1 MLMKHFPMGHPSNK
15 FHGKHNPQPCKFI
28 STVTKVI
35 WSYVSKQDYPPKG
48 ENKKGAKQ
56 VANEICGVWFFPGVC
71 QKQFQQDKLWQ
82 HFQPSGGL
90 FYKKE
95 YKKIPKSVQNIH
107 SKNVQNKN
115 TQTNVIN
122 RMINNLRP
130 DLTTQLFND
139 KRIKIE

>member
-1 MLMKHFPMGHPSNK
+1 M
-15 FHGKHNPQPCKFI
+15 
-28 STVTKVI
+28 TKVI
-35 WSYVSKQDYPPKG
+35 WSYVSKQDYLPKG

-56 VANEICGVWFFPGVC
+56 VANKVCGVWFFPGVC

-95 YKKIPKSVQNIH
+95 YKKIPKSVQGCF
-107 SKNVQNKN
+107 SKQN

-139 KRIKIE
+139 KIIKIE

>member
-1 MLMKHFPMGHPSNK
+1 MSMKHFPMGHPSDK
-15 FHGKHNPQPCKFI
+15 FHGKHNPV

-35 WSYVSKQDYPPKG
+35 WSYVSKQDYLPKG
-48 ENKKGAKQ
+48 ENKKGAKSVGCGFFRACAKNSSNKTSFANTFNHQ
-56 VANEICGVWFFPGVC
+56 VDYFTRKNI
-71 QKQFQQDKLWQ
+71 KKFQNPFKDV
-82 HFQPSGGL
+82 F
-90 FYKKE
+90 
-95 YKKIPKSVQNIH
+95 
-107 SKNVQNKN
+107 QNKN